1 MVKYKKITEGNIVDN
16 LIGSIFSTIGKGVK
30 SVALAHLSNKDPE
43 IKKKI
48 KNLEKSKKD
57 LDSYL
62 RSKGVPELT
71 RAEKRAVDRGE
82 YFK

>member
-1 MVKYKKITEGNIVDN
+1 MAKYKKITENIVDN
-16 LIGSIFSTIGKGVK
+16 LIGSIFRTIGRGVK
-30 SVALAHLSNKDPE
+30 SVALTHLSNKDPE

-62 RSKGVPELT
+62 RSRGVPELSK
-71 RAEKRAVDRGE
+71 AEKRAAARG
-82 YFK
+82 